1 MRSPSVGSMSY
12 TEATVQVL
20 SPEGRLVR
28 SELSEPYLAT
38 VEALDDSLLQDFH
51 RQMVVIRR
59 FDIEAGNLQRQGQ
72 LALWIPSLG
81 QEAAQVGSGYAAR
94 PQDHIFPAYRE
105 HVVGRIRGLD
115 VMRIIAMLRGTTH
128 GGWDPAETGNF
139 HLYTLVIG
147 SQSLHA
153 TGYGL
158 GVLLDGAHASGDP
171 EKDVAVIGYFGDGAT
186 SQGDVAEAFTFAASY
201 QTPNVFFLQNN
212 HWAISVPVERQSRTP
227 LYLRS
232 RGFGIPSTQI
242 DGNDVL
248 ASYAVTRGY
257 LDEARAGG
265 GPRFIEAL
273 TYRMGAHTTSDDPT
287 KYRENQEL
295 EFWSERD
302 PIARFESYL
311 RDRGAG
317 DDFFSDVQAEAE
329 DLAADVRARTIALPD
344 PEPAAMFRHVYTDPH
359 PVVAEQAAWF
369 EAFEASLADEPAQ
382 GAEPVAPPPG
392 APRDGDEGAAATAAA
407 DQAGEDVPAASGGRR

>member
-1 MRSPSVGSMSY
+1 MSY
-12 TEATVQVL
+12 TEATVQLL
-20 SPEGRLVR
+20 SPEGRLV
-28 SELSEPYLAT
+28 ENDATAEYLPLI
-38 VEALDDSLLQDFH
+38 ERLDDDRLRDFH

-115 VMRIIAMLRGTTH
+115 VIQIIRLLRGLTH

-153 TGYGL
+153 TGYAM
-158 GVLLDGAHASGDP
+158 GVRLDGRVGTGDP
-171 EKDVAVIGYFGDGAT
+171 EKDTAVVVYFGDGAS
-186 SQGDVAEAFTFAASY
+186 SQGDVNEALIWAASY
-201 QTPNVFFLQNN
+201 QTPQVFFLQNN

-232 RGFGIPSTQI
+232 SGFGIPGIQI

-248 ASYAVTRGY
+248 ASYAVTAAA
-257 LDEARAGG
+257 LDRARAGE
-265 GPRFIEAL
+265 GPAFIEAL

-287 KYRENQEL
+287 KYRERE
-295 EFWSERD
+295 EEAFWAQRD
-302 PIARFESYL
+302 PIARFEAYL
-311 RDRGAG
+311 RARGEG
-317 DDFFSDVQAEAE
+317 DAFFAEVTEEAE
-329 DLAADVRARTIALPD
+329 DLAADIRSRTFALESP
-344 PEPAAMFRHVYTDPH
+344 PADLIFDNVYTDPH
-359 PVVAEQAAWF
+359 PTIDAERAWLT
-369 EAFEASLADEPAQ
+369 AYEASYADATGSAG
-382 GAEPVAPPPG
+382 GA
-392 APRDGDEGAAATAAA
+392 
-407 DQAGEDVPAASGGRR
+407 S